1 MTDKTEYTFTFDR
14 NDETKFREVLSR
26 LEPEE
31 YNIIKDIHLVDEK
44 DPRYSDKS
52 AVIEM
57 EEEACLTFRLGM
69 KQVKIRR
76 KRTPEEEAYEKE
88 LEDRH
93 KVKITVQVDPSLL
106 PPSAGGT
113 AGTTP

>member
-14 NDETKFREVLSR
+14 ADEGKFREVLSR
-26 LEPEE
+26 LEPDE
-31 YNIIKDIHLVDEK
+31 YNIIKDVFLVKPD

-52 AVIEM
+52 MVIEM
-57 EEEACLTFRLGM
+57 EEEAALTFRLGM
-69 KQVKIRR
+69 KFVKIRR

-93 KVKITVQVDPSLL
+93 KVKVTVQVDPSLL